1 MCKYTYHHYPLC
13 GHISNWTVTSC
24 LEFTH
29 RIRALSF
36 TGQVL
41 SCDKTKIKHN
51 INQKAKQDL
60 CAQCDLD
67 WCEAVTTDS
76 MDALLEKKYRTIE
89 GLDAENPVL
98 EFAVRMNADTYSVSA
113 ESCLSIPGT
122 RDGTSEQSDVFAD
135 FDNEFCP
142 PDSSCC
148 RLSRDAG
155 HWRSGSSLSIEG
167 SGFTLSITNES
178 TQTDSGDDDSES
190 QSPSDSQRH
199 RRIRI
204 RYRKG
209 TNAPI
214 QNLNSTEYSPSV
226 YSRRVYLTYPPTPVP
241 GCGSSSSGNSN
252 SSSGCNSSSG
262 HSSRGKS
269 SSSSDTN
276 SSSGSSASSDSS
288 SSRSSNKSSSSG
300 KSSSSDSSTEHFEIG
315 VSSKESAILSGQ
327 SLLGALGNPNCDSE
341 YSSEEDQ
348 QQKSHSSASTDMSA
362 SPEPLRSTKDRAGT
376 PFAR

>member
-1 MCKYTYHHYPLC
+1 VKNPELSPYHHHHISTMCKYTYHHYPLC
-13 GHISNWTVTSC
+13 GHISNWTVASC

-41 SCDKTKIKHN
+41 FCDKTKIKHN

-67 WCEAVTTDS
+67 WCEAVTAGS

-89 GLDAENPVL
+89 GLDAERPVL
-98 EFAVRMNADTYSVSA
+98 EFAVRMNVDANSVSV
-113 ESCLSIPGT
+113 ESCPSSPGT

-135 FDNEFCP
+135 FDNEFTP

-167 SGFTLSITNES
+167 SGFTLSITDES
-178 TQTDSGDDDSES
+178 TQTDSCDNDPEPQLS
-190 QSPSDSQRH
+190 SDSQRH

-214 QNLNSTEYSPSV
+214 QNLNSAEDSPSV
-226 YSRRVYLTYPPTPVP
+226 YSRRVCISYPPTPVP
-241 GCGSSSSGNSN
+241 DSRSSTPGNSN
-252 SSSGCNSSSG
+252 SSSDCNSSSG
-262 HSSRGKS
+262 PSNCGKS
-269 SSSSDTN
+269 SSSSDTG
-276 SSSGSSASSDSS
+276 SSSGSSDFNR
-288 SSRSSNKSSSSG
+288 SRSSNKSSSSG
-300 KSSSSDSSTEHFEIG
+300 KPSSSDGSTEHFEID
-315 VSSKESAILSGQ
+315 VSSKKSAILSGQ
-327 SLLGALGNPNCDSE
+327 SLLGALDNPNCDSE
-341 YSSEEDQ
+341 YSSGEDQ
-348 QQKSHSSASTDMSA
+348 Q
-362 SPEPLRSTKDRAGT
+362 TKI
-376 PFAR
+376 PFFG